1 MPPVLLKDGSTMDFS
16 AMQIDN
22 FNTLLASRAAVPGGG
37 GASALAASLG
47 SALGSMVVNLTMGK
61 KKYAQYEDEL
71 SALMAELEKLRTKCQ
86 SLIDED
92 AKAFEPLS
100 KAYSIPKDD
109 PSRAD
114 EMECCLRLAAEP
126 PMEIVRLSCK
136 GINIH
141 RRLEEIGSSLAI
153 SDVGTGVIMLWA
165 ALYGA
170 AMNVRVNTKLM
181 TDRSYAEKL
190 NAEVDALMSEH
201 WKIAENVYEKVW
213 ERLK

>member
-1 MPPVLLKDGSTMDFS
+1 MDFS

-37 GASALAASLG
+37 GASALVASLG
-47 SALGSMVVNLTMGK
+47 AALGSMVSNLTIGK
-61 KKYAQYEDEL
+61 KKYARYEDEL
-71 SALMAELEKLRTKCQ
+71 NTLLIELDELRIKCQ
-86 SLIDED
+86 SLMDED

-109 PSRAD
+109 PNRTE
-114 EMECCLRLAAEP
+114 EMERCLRLAAEP
-126 PMEIVRLSCK
+126 PMKILRLACR
-136 GINIH
+136 GILIH
-141 RRLEEIGSSLAI
+141 QRLEEIGSVLAI
-153 SDVGTGVIMLWA
+153 SDVGTGVVMLWA

-181 TDRSYAEKL
+181 TDRVYAEEL
-190 NAEVDALMSEH
+190 NSEVDALMAEH
-201 WKIAENVYEKVW
+201 WKIADMVYEKVW

>member
-1 MPPVLLKDGSTMDFS
+1 MDFS
-16 AMQIDN
+16 AMQIDS

-47 SALGSMVVNLTMGK
+47 AALGSMVSNLTIGK

-71 SALMAELEKLRTKCQ
+71 NNLLKELDELRIKCQ
-86 SLIDED
+86 SLMDED

-109 PSRAD
+109 PNRAE
-114 EMECCLRLAAEP
+114 EMERCLRFAAEP
-126 PMEIVRLSCK
+126 PMKIARLACR
-136 GINIH
+136 GILIH
-141 RRLEEIGSSLAI
+141 QRLEEIGSVLAI
-153 SDVGTGVIMLWA
+153 SDVGTGVIMFRA
-165 ALYGA
+165 ALCGA

-181 TDRSYAEKL
+181 ADRQHAEKL
-190 NAEVDALMSEH
+190 NAEVDALVKEH
-201 WKIAENVYEKVW
+201 LKIAENVYEKVW

>member
-1 MPPVLLKDGSTMDFS
+1 MPPVLLKDGSIMDFS

-22 FNTLLASRAAVPGGG
+22 FNTLLASRSAVPGGG

-47 SALGSMVVNLTMGK
+47 CALGSMVVNLTIGK
-61 KKYAQYEDEL
+61 KKYSQYEDEL
-71 SALMAELEKLRTKCQ
+71 NKLLHELEELVSKCQ
-86 SLIDED
+86 CLIDED

-109 PSRAD
+109 PTRAE
-114 EMECCLRLAAEP
+114 EMERCLRLAAEP

-136 GINIH
+136 GIKIH
-141 RRLEEIGSSLAI
+141 RRLEEIGSVLAV
-153 SDVGTGVIMLWA
+153 SDVGTGVIILWA
-165 ALYGA
+165 SLYGA

-181 TDRSYAEKL
+181 TDRAYAEKL
-190 NAEVDALMSEH
+190 NDEVDSLMSEH

>member
-1 MPPVLLKDGSTMDFS
+1 MDFS
-16 AMQIDN
+16 TMQIDN
-22 FNTLLASRAAVPGGG
+22 FNSLLASRAAVPGGG

-47 SALGSMVVNLTMGK
+47 SALGSMVVNLTVGK
-61 KKYAQYEDEL
+61 KKYAQYEEEL
-71 SALMAELEKLRTKCQ
+71 NMLMSELEELRIKCQ

-100 KAYSIPKDD
+100 KAYSIPKDA
-109 PSRAD
+109 SER
-114 EMECCLRLAAEP
+114 EQELERCLRLAVEP
-126 PMEIVRLSCK
+126 PMEMVRLSCK
-136 GINIH
+136 GIKIH
-141 RRLEEIGSSLAI
+141 RRLEEIGSVLAI

-165 ALYGA
+165 SLYGA

-181 TDRSYAEKL
+181 SDRSYAEKL
-190 NAEVDALMSEH
+190 NAEVDTLMSEH